1 MAYLIRFMAVFSL
14 SVMSIT
20 AIPYGARAQG
30 TGQTAGTDRV
40 VARVD
45 GTEITL
51 GHMMVVLR
59 ENLPAQYQSLPM
71 DVLFN

>member
-20 AIPYGARAQG
+20 AIPDGARAQG

-45 GTEITL
+45 GT
-51 GHMMVVLR
+51 
-59 ENLPAQYQSLPM
+59 
-71 DVLFN
+71 